1 LPKGRPGGAVSQY
14 PEFGLS
20 YQSIQDA
27 LADVVQAEAGTAR
40 SSNTKG
46 VFMELTRAVISSLSS
61 TSITGSPSI
70 FIAEIHS

>member
-27 LADVVQAEAGTAR
+27 LADVVQVEAGTAR
-40 SSNTKG
+40 SSNTRG
-46 VFMELTRAVISSLSS
+46 LFMSSPLPQ
-61 TSITGSPSI
+61 TGDTL
-70 FIAEIHS
+70 AG

>member
-1 LPKGRPGGAVSQY
+1 LPEGRPGGAVSQY

-27 LADVVQAEAGTAR
+27 LADVVQAEAGTAS

-46 VFMELTRAVISSLSS
+46 LFMELTRP
-61 TSITGSPSI
+61 ITGIPSI
-70 FIAEIHS
+70 FITETRY